1 MSGIGALKEVE
12 VAIAVVEIKMEKT
25 ENAVQESTLKKVNVE
40 VSVEMWVVKEDEVWK
55 QLKCKSKQW
64 QQLEI

>member
-40 VSVEMWVVKEDEVWK
+40 VSVEM
-55 QLKCKSKQW
+55 
-64 QQLEI
+64 